1 MTPELI
7 AAIIACLMAV
17 AGLATAA
24 TVWIKAKTETEKVK
38 AQNEAIRRDR
48 EITKQTREADSAKM
62 HDDLLKLQFEVTNLK
77 DTAQL
82 HAVHIDD
89 LNKQSNTLNMTL
101 AQVLIKLDSI
111 IEQVKELK
119 DK

>member
-24 TVWIKAKTETEKVK
+24 TAWIKAKAETEKVK

-48 EITKQTREADSAKM
+48 EVTKQTREADSAKM

-82 HAVHIDD
+82 HAEHIDD

-101 AQVLIKLDSI
+101 AQVLTKLDSI